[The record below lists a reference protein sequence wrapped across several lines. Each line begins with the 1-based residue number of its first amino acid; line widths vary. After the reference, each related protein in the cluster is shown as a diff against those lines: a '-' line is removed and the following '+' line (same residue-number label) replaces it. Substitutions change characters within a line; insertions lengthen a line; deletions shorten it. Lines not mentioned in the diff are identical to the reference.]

1 MIRCARQLLGQV
13 QLVVNQNVQ
22 TYPSDLSI
30 FQEDGQGWLTRAKLI
45 AGDAGLKE
53 FCGQS
58 QTPYE
63 FVLRESE
70 RSTNLAKLFGKTSCF
85 WSRGFSHQESPP
97 DGNHAL
103 LGNRQLKR
111 MRFSAGSSFVAAGS
125 SCAPNSL
132 AAPIN
137 RGAVPS
143 HAFGSK

>member
-1 MIRCARQLLGQV
+1 MNRCARQLLGQI
-13 QLVVNQNVQ
+13 QRVVNQHVQ
-22 TYPSDLSI
+22 TYASDLSI
-30 FQEDGQGWLTRAKLI
+30 FQEDGQGWLTRTKLI
-45 AGDAGLKE
+45 AGNVGLKE

-70 RSTNLAKLFGKTSCF
+70 RSTNPAKLLGKTGCF
-85 WSRGFSHQESPP
+85 WSRGFSHQERPP

-103 LGNRQLKR
+103 LGNRRLKR
-111 MRFSAGSSFVAAGS
+111 MRFSAGSSFAAAGS
-125 SCAPNSL
+125 SCSLDSL